1 MYEVETERL
10 LLRPFTEADVPAW
23 HGDITADLE
32 VMRWLATG
40 RALTLEETA
49 ARLPAHREHWATHG
63 YGTWGIFD
71 RADDALAGFAGLH
84 FTEEVLQTEVHYA
97 LARAHHGRGI
107 ATEAT
112 KASLRFGFEVV
123 GLERIVAYAM
133 QDNAGSIKVLEK
145 AGMAYEAIQHVW
157 GFDAVVYAMARA
169 DFVPE
174 GRFEARE
181 WAP

>member
-1 MYEVETERL
+1 MYEVETDRL

-23 HGDITADLE
+23 HADITSDLE
-32 VMRWLATG
+32 VMRWLSTG

-63 YGTWGIFD
+63 YGTWGVFD
-71 RADDALAGFAGLH
+71 RSTGALQGFAGLH
-84 FTEEVLQTEVHYA
+84 FTEEVQETEVHYA
-97 LARAHHGRGI
+97 LARAHHGKGV

-133 QDNAGSIKVLEK
+133 QDNAPSIHVLEK
-145 AGMAYEAIQHVW
+145 AGMTFEGTQNVW
-157 GFDAVVYAMARA
+157 AFDAAVYAMARA

-174 GRFEARE
+174 GSFEART
-181 WAP
+181 WTP